1 MFLLSSKSKIS
12 DTEMSLE
19 SNTIYNEAFISTP
32 SPKGPKRT
40 KRGLRER
47 SLEEMNKKP
56 KRAFSTAFKL
66 QVIVASNVTST
77 EEQAR
82 IHNIDEKI
90 IWRWCQ
96 FWDPLLKPS
105 SWK

>member
-1 MFLLSSKSKIS
+1 
-12 DTEMSLE
+12 MSLE
-19 SNTIYNEAFISTP
+19 LNTIIFNEAFISTT
-32 SPKGPKRT
+32 SPKGSKRT
-40 KRGLRER
+40 KRVLRER
-47 SLEEMNKKP
+47 PLEEMNEKP

-66 QVIVASNVTST
+66 QVIVDANVTST

-105 SWK
+105 IWK